1 MSSDPTNRS
10 LLAVVVAALVCC
22 GAAWLLVSAGLL
34 AAGSGLLGSPELT
47 VAAVA
52 VAAIGLWRIAVALRR
67 KDR

>member
-1 MSSDPTNRS
+1 MSSDPTSRT
-10 LLAVVVAALVCC
+10 LLAVAMAALVCC

-34 AAGSGLLGSPELT
+34 AASGGLLGSPELT

-52 VAAIGLWRIAVALRR
+52 VAAIGLWRIAVALRQ

>member
-1 MSSDPTNRS
+1 MSGDPTNRS
-10 LLAVVVAALVCC
+10 LLAVVIAALVCC

-34 AAGSGLLGSPELT
+34 AAGGGVLGSPELT

-52 VAAIGLWRIAVALRR
+52 VAIVGLWRIVVALRR

>member
-1 MSSDPTNRS
+1 MPSDPTSRT

-34 AAGSGLLGSPELT
+34 AAGRGLLGSPELT

-52 VAAIGLWRIAVALRR
+52 VAAIGLWRVAVALRR
-67 KDR
+67 KDH